1 MLMLTIMTLFLFPN
15 SVNFSEVSSANCNT
29 SFGIFQSGTV
39 AAKSTVFVCLT
50 LMLNF

>member
-1 MLMLTIMTLFLFPN
+1 MLMLTIMAPFLFPK
-15 SVNFSEVSSANCNT
+15 SINFSEVSSANCST